1 MRPYPIN
8 AKLTASLIFAGVLV
22 TSLAYAQPI
31 TDGFMKG
38 KGNGSLVLSYSWE
51 RYDEFYA
58 GANLMEG
65 INTGL
70 RTWGGEI
77 TTQSVSLY
85 GTVGLTD
92 ELDLIV
98 NVPYIAVQGAGVD
111 TVSQEDSGLQDASL
125 FIKWRPLLI
134 ETGGGNLSF
143 LGALGFATPLS
154 DYEEDLPLSIGNQS
168 TRADLRLITHFQSN
182 AGLFGELQ
190 AGYSLRSN
198 NVPNATLL
206 SAKIGYAASAF
217 YIDLW
222 SETQISDSDAPDIGQ
237 VPFNETRVNY
247 TQVGTSLFVP
257 VVSGFGVSAG
267 VGQYVSGR
275 NVGLATRFSG
285 GLVYSF

>member
-1 MRPYPIN
+1 MRPCTIN
-8 AKLTASLIFAGVLV
+8 AKLIASLIFVGALA
-22 TSLAYAQPI
+22 TSFAYAQPI

-38 KGNGSLVLSYSWE
+38 KGNGSLVVSYSWE

-58 GANLMEG
+58 GSTLREG
-65 INTGL
+65 IDTGL

-85 GTVGLTD
+85 GTIGLTD
-92 ELDLIV
+92 NVDIIV
-98 NVPYIAVQGAGVD
+98 NVPYITVQGAGVD

-125 FIKWRPLLI
+125 FVKWRPLLI

-190 AGYSLRSN
+190 AGYSLRTN

-217 YIDLW
+217 YVDLW
-222 SETQISDSDAPDIGQ
+222 SETQISDSDAIDIGGG
-237 VPFNETRVNY
+237 PFNETRVNY
-247 TQVGTSLFVP
+247 TQIGASLFVP
-257 VVSGFGVSAG
+257 VASGFGVSAG
-267 VGQYVSGR
+267 VGRYVSGR
-275 NVGLATRFSG
+275 NVGLGTRFSG
-285 GLVYSF
+285 GVVYSF